1 VGLARIGTE
10 VRAADAGRRISLRAS
25 LRALAIG
32 AALLTLSIHSPAFG
46 AFASVKLEVVADRDD
61 DDADGTPDSEE
72 AFLPPA
78 GRVDLVVLP
87 PSLTGASIHP
97 MGGAEHVRVLAAGRP
112 VPWGTPL
119 PVGAAVQG
127 IGPGRMSGVIVRGG
141 EQAPIEIGVSGI
153 AFRDGAGKSVDA
165 ARSHAS
171 IERTPPERT
180 EGGWDAHYDDG
191 DALRLVLEEEEGYD
205 PSGIVSVES
214 VSARGIRLDQLL
226 HPALGPSHC
235 DAALSGLRCEASLPL
250 RFVIDD
256 VDRRH
261 ALVRD
266 RSLRVELGGAVV
278 VRKDGKKLQA
288 IRVEGPRNSPIGP
301 IGRLRAT
308 LRPIVVRV
316 APGGAPAIGG
326 SEAGAVAALRAE
338 LALASA
344 VWGQCGVTFGDP
356 ESEDVR
362 IIDPPPPHLLAIGDD
377 LGLPA
382 EGGEI
387 RLRIDVKKTIVVRT
401 QRGASPTAV
410 ALDVSL
416 AVTQAGYVA
425 VLSPNARIGP
435 GANGSVDISVRRPDG
450 SLVALEP
457 GLPGPLL
464 STDPSLSVRIGAV
477 DLSDGLQH
485 FGDMDSSAGT
495 LEERTLLKAVDDGD
509 PRTIEIFVVPFFGGG
524 GRIGESFIG
533 SDLSS
538 VRNVV
543 LLDRAGIRA
552 RRSSLTLAH
561 ELGHVLLDL
570 PGHPDDYGVDTPT
583 WLMDSDA
590 SDASPFGPRRL
601 AVEECA
607 RMMRE
612 SGPAGRAPL
621 LADWPLKPVVYA
633 AVSR

>member
-1 VGLARIGTE
+1 VGLARIGAVSGRTAG
-10 VRAADAGRRISLRAS
+10 AAA
-25 LRALAIG
+25 ALG
-32 AALLTLSIHSPAFG
+32 AALALASLVLVSPARG
-46 AFASVKLEVVADRDD
+46 SVERLQLEIVADRDD
-61 DDADGTPDSEE
+61 DDADRVPDCEE

-78 GRVDLVVLP
+78 ARVDLVPLP
-87 PSLTGASIHP
+87 ASLTGASIHP
-97 MGGAEHVRVLAAGRP
+97 MGGADHVRVLAGGRP

-119 PVGAAVQG
+119 PSGAAIQG
-127 IGPGRMSGVIVRGG
+127 ISPGRMSGVLVRGAD
-141 EQAPIEIGVSGI
+141 QAPIEVGVFAIG
-153 AFRDGAGKSVDA
+153 FRDGTGKAVDLT
-165 ARSHAS
+165 RSHAS
-171 IERTPPERT
+171 IERTPPTRA
-180 EGGWDAHYDDG
+180 EGGWDAHYDDV
-191 DALRLVLEEEEGYD
+191 DALRLVVEGDRGEGTVY
-205 PSGIVSVES
+205 SVES
-214 VSARGIRLDQLL
+214 VSAKGIHLDTLDHL
-226 HPALGPSHC
+226 PLGPAHC
-235 DAALSGLRCEASLPL
+235 DAGVEAPACEASLPL

-278 VRKDGKKLQA
+278 VRRDGKKLQA
-288 IRVEGPRNSPIGP
+288 IRVEGPRSSTVGP
-301 IGRLRAT
+301 IGRLRASI
-308 LRPIVVRV
+308 RPIVVRV

-344 VWGQCGVTFGDP
+344 VWGQCGLSFGDP
-356 ESEDVR
+356 ETEAVR

-382 EGGEI
+382 EGGQI
-387 RLRIDVKKTIVVRT
+387 RFRIDAKKTVEVRVA
-401 QRGASPTAV
+401 RGASPTAV
-410 ALDVSL
+410 ALDVAR
-416 AVTQAGYVA
+416 AVPVQGYVA
-425 VLSPNARIGP
+425 VVSPNARIGP
-435 GANGSVDISVRRPDG
+435 GADGSVDVSVRRADG
-450 SLVALEP
+450 TLATLEP
-457 GLPGPLL
+457 VAGSPV
-464 STDPSLSVRIGAV
+464 STDPELSVRIGSV

-509 PRTIEIFVVPFFGGG
+509 PRTIEVFVVPFFAGG

-607 RMMRE
+607 RMVRE
-612 SGPAGRAPL
+612 SGPSGRAPL
-621 LADWPLKPVVYA
+621 LSDWPLTPITYA

>member
-1 VGLARIGTE
+1 V
-10 VRAADAGRRISLRAS
+10 
-25 LRALAIG
+25 
-32 AALLTLSIHSPAFG
+32 
-46 AFASVKLEVVADRDD
+46 
-61 DDADGTPDSEE
+61 
-72 AFLPPA
+72 
-78 GRVDLVVLP
+78 
-87 PSLTGASIHP
+87 
-97 MGGAEHVRVLAAGRP
+97 
-112 VPWGTPL
+112 
-119 PVGAAVQG
+119 
-127 IGPGRMSGVIVRGG
+127 
-141 EQAPIEIGVSGI
+141 
-153 AFRDGAGKSVDA
+153 
-165 ARSHAS
+165 
-171 IERTPPERT
+171 
-180 EGGWDAHYDDG
+180 
-191 DALRLVLEEEEGYD
+191 
-205 PSGIVSVES
+205 
-214 VSARGIRLDQLL
+214 
-226 HPALGPSHC
+226 
-235 DAALSGLRCEASLPL
+235 
-250 RFVIDD
+250 
-256 VDRRH
+256 
-261 ALVRD
+261 
-266 RSLRVELGGAVV
+266 RVELGGAVV

-288 IRVEGPRNSPIGP
+288 IRVEGPRASPVGP

-344 VWGQCGVTFGDP
+344 VWGQCGLSFGDP
-356 ESEDVR
+356 ETEDVR
-362 IIDPPPPHLLAIGDD
+362 IIDPPPSHLLAIGDD

-387 RLRIDVKKTIVVRT
+387 RFRIDGNKTVGVPTVRGT
-401 QRGASPTAV
+401 SPVSV
-410 ALDVSL
+410 ALDVAR
-416 AVTQAGYVA
+416 AVTLAGYVA
-425 VLSPNARIGP
+425 VVSPNARIGP
-435 GANGSVDISVRRPDG
+435 GADGSIDISVRRADG
-450 SLVALEP
+450 TLVTLEA
-457 GLPGPLL
+457 GLPGPQL
-464 STDPSLSVRIGAV
+464 SSDPKLSVRIGSV

-509 PRTIEIFVVPFFGGG
+509 PRTIEIFVVPFFAGG

-590 SDASPFGPRRL
+590 SDASPFGPRRITID
-601 AVEECA
+601 ECA
-607 RMMRE
+607 RMVRE
-612 SGPAGRAPL
+612 SGPSGRAPL
-621 LADWPLKPVVYA
+621 LSDWPLTPIPYA

>member
-1 VGLARIGTE
+1 VGLARIARTR
-10 VRAADAGRRISLRAS
+10 VAAARWGALVTLA
-25 LRALAIG
+25 ALAALAAVSPARG
-32 AALLTLSIHSPAFG
+32 AAPPL
-46 AFASVKLEVVADRDD
+46 KLEIVADRDD
-61 DDADGTPDSEE
+61 DDADGVPDAEE
-72 AFLPPA
+72 PFLPPA
-78 GRVDLVVLP
+78 GRVDLWALP
-87 PSLTGASIHP
+87 ASLVGAAIHP
-97 MGGAEHVRVLAAGRP
+97 MGGASYVRILSAGRP
-112 VPWGTPL
+112 VPWGSPL
-119 PVGAAVQG
+119 PAGAAIQG
-127 IGPGRMSGVIVRGG
+127 ITPGRMTGVMVRGG
-141 EQAPIEIGVSGI
+141 EQASIEIGVFGVG
-153 AFRDGAGKSVDA
+153 FRDGDGKGVDL

-171 IERTPPERT
+171 IERSPPART
-180 EGGWDAHYDDG
+180 EGGWDSHYDDG
-191 DALRLVLEEEEGYD
+191 DALQLVLVNEEGHEQA
-205 PSGIVSVES
+205 GVLSVES
-214 VSARGIRLDQLL
+214 VSAKGLHLDSLTR
-226 HPALGPSHC
+226 PPLGPARC
-235 DAALSGLRCEASLPL
+235 DPEVFDRARCEVSLPL

-261 ALVRD
+261 ALVQN

-278 VRKDGKKLQA
+278 VRRDGKKLQA
-288 IRVEGPRNSPIGP
+288 IRVEGPRASSVGP

-316 APGGAPAIGG
+316 VPGGAPAIGG
-326 SEAGAVAALRAE
+326 SDPGAVAALRAE

-344 VWGQCGVTFGDP
+344 VWGQCGLTFGDP
-356 ESEDVR
+356 ETMDVR

-382 EGGEI
+382 SGGEI
-387 RLRIDVKKTIVVRT
+387 RFRIDGRKTVSVKTSV
-401 QRGASPTAV
+401 GEAPSGV
-410 ALDVSL
+410 ALDVAR
-416 AVTQAGYVA
+416 AVTQAGYIAIV
-425 VLSPNARIGP
+425 SPNARIGP
-435 GANGSVDISVRRPDG
+435 GADGSVDLSIRRRDG
-450 SLVALEP
+450 TLVGIEP
-457 GLPGPLL
+457 ALPGALV
-464 STDPSLSVRIGAV
+464 SSDPGLSVRIGAV

-509 PRTIEIFVVPFFGGG
+509 PKTIEVFVVPFFAGG

-601 AVEECA
+601 SVEECA
-607 RMMRE
+607 RMVRE
-612 SGPAGRAPL
+612 SGPSGRAPL
-621 LADWPLKPVVYA
+621 LASWPLSPITYA

>member
-1 VGLARIGTE
+1 MLVALSMATP
-10 VRAADAGRRISLRAS
+10 VRGGIAPLR
-25 LRALAIG
+25 
-32 AALLTLSIHSPAFG
+32 
-46 AFASVKLEVVADRDD
+46 LEIVADRDD
-61 DDADGTPDSEE
+61 DDADGTPDAEQ
-72 AFLPPA
+72 AFLPPEA
-78 GRVDLVVLP
+78 RLDLVTLP
-87 PSLTGASIHP
+87 ASLAGATIHP

-112 VPWGTPL
+112 VPWGAPL
-119 PVGAAVQG
+119 PAGAALEGVTT
-127 IGPGRMSGVIVRGG
+127 GRMSGVIVRAGQ
-141 EQAPIEIGVSGI
+141 EAPIEVGVFGVG
-153 AFRDGAGKSVDA
+153 FRDGDGKSVDL

-171 IERTPPERT
+171 IERSPPART
-180 EGGWDAHYDDG
+180 EGGWDSHYDDV
-191 DALRLVLEEEEGYD
+191 DALRVVLEEEEGHD
-205 PSGIVSVES
+205 TAGTLSVES
-214 VSARGIRLDQLL
+214 VSAKGARLDTLVR
-226 HPALGPSHC
+226 PPLGPSRC
-235 DAALSGLRCEASLPL
+235 DPAISESARCEASLPL

-261 ALVRD
+261 ALVQN

-288 IRVEGPRNSPIGP
+288 IRVEGPRSSSIGP

-316 APGGAPAIGG
+316 VPGGAPAIGG
-326 SEAGAVAALRAE
+326 SEPGAVAALRAE

-344 VWGQCGVTFGDP
+344 VWGQCGLTFGDP
-356 ESEDVR
+356 ESMDVR

-377 LGLPA
+377 VGLPA
-382 EGGEI
+382 AGGEI
-387 RLRIDVKKTIVVRT
+387 RFKVDGKRTVSAKTSRGMSPLGVAIDVAR
-401 QRGASPTAV
+401 
-410 ALDVSL
+410 
-416 AVTQAGYVA
+416 AVTQAGFVA
-425 VLSPNARIGP
+425 VVSPNARIGP
-435 GANGSVDISVRRPDG
+435 GAGGSVDISVRRNDG
-450 SLVALEP
+450 TLVALEP
-457 GLPGPLL
+457 ALPGPLL
-464 STDPSLSVRIGAV
+464 TTDPELSVRIGSV

-509 PRTIEIFVVPFFGGG
+509 PRTIEVFVVPFFAGG

-607 RMMRE
+607 RMVRE
-612 SGPAGRAPL
+612 SGPTGRAPL
-621 LADWPLKPVVYA
+621 LADWRLTPIPYA